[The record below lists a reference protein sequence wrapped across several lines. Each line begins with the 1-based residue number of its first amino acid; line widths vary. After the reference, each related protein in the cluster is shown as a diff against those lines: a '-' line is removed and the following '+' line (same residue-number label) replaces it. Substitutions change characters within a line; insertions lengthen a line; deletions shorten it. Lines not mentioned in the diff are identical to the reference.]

1 MRNSPIIHSMSLM
14 AADRLFGAL
23 LVEMVSGH
31 YMEGER
37 FLSHRRI
44 MRQWR
49 VAAGT
54 ANLALR
60 RLRTENVLGVKDRSG
75 HYLPEGFRE
84 RALRVLHGADELAD
98 ASTPLQQH
106 RLSMKVLLNWRTGCP
121 VKSVAVV
128 LVLMRGDGRL
138 RPEEHDATLARCAA
152 SSLTAKGIFL
162 EAECLRVPI
171 HFFLCNGTS
180 ASGERTLGRVL
191 NARPDGVILI
201 KRMASFREETLG
213 KSFLQRGIPVVTLY
227 SEGKDSDMVWGNF
240 NNVGIGVSAADAF
253 LRKGHRKLAVLT
265 YETGNANFED
275 RLRGFSLRAAEEK
288 RTSVTEFRLPMKPER
303 SLFQSVVVGLR
314 RKRITALFS
323 TTAELLDHFFPVLHE
338 AGIRVPDDLSVLMCS
353 SVPKVANFPRP
364 LDTFILDFVQIG
376 RTAMRALNS
385 YCSGQV
391 AQKTHLLKPALEVH
405 GSVLDCIR

>member
-1 MRNSPIIHSMSLM
+1 MSLI

-49 VAAGT
+49 VAAET
-54 ANLALR
+54 ANLALG
-60 RLRTENVLGVKDRSG
+60 RLRAEHVVEVKDRSG

-98 ASTPLQQH
+98 APTPLQQH
-106 RLSMKVLLNWRTGCP
+106 RLGMKVLLNWRTGRP

-128 LVLMRGDGRL
+128 LVLTSGDGRL
-138 RPEEHDATLARCAA
+138 RPEDHDVTLARCAA

-162 EAECLRVPI
+162 EAECLRVSI
-171 HFFLCNGTS
+171 NFFLCNGS
-180 ASGERTLGRVL
+180 SVSGERTLGRVL
-191 NARPDGVILI
+191 NTRPDGVILI
-201 KRMASFREETLG
+201 KRMASFQEETLG

-240 NNVGIGVSAADAF
+240 NNVGIGASAADAF
-253 LRKGHRKLAVLT
+253 LRKGHQKLAVLA

-275 RLRGFSLRAAEEK
+275 RLQGFLLRAAEKK
-288 RTSVTEFRLPMKPER
+288 RTSVTVFRLPTKLEM
-303 SLFQSVVVGLR
+303 SLFQPVLAGLR
-314 RKRITALFS
+314 QKRVTALFS

-353 SVPKVANFPRP
+353 SVPQVANFHRP
-364 LDTFILDFVQIG
+364 LDTFILDFEQIG
-376 RTAMRALNS
+376 RTAMRVLNS

-391 AQKTHLLKPALEVH
+391 AQKTHLLKPVLEVH
-405 GSVLDCIR
+405 DSVLDCIR